1 MGRAPEQ
8 NSRRNWRRTRR
19 RLAVTGIVL
28 AFLGLMAGIL
38 IFVYAPQYEAPS
50 SYRTA
55 FRLNLVITNETGGV
69 NQYSLPSGVGVSASL
84 WNNHTLDQYGLN
96 NHAPVYTMDNSGIVL
111 VDSSVARGYSL
122 GDFFS
127 IWGKTF
133 NSTCIQLDRFYC
145 NDPGSGTFLSLAVN
159 GHANLEYAGYVAA
172 DGDAIRISYQSRVA

>member
-1 MGRAPEQ
+1 V
-8 NSRRNWRRTRR
+8 
-19 RLAVTGIVL
+19 AVTGIVL

-38 IFVYAPQYEAPS
+38 IFVYLPQYEGPA
-50 SYRTA
+50 SYRMA
-55 FRLNLVITNETGGV
+55 FRLNLLITNETGNL

-96 NHAPVYTMDNSGIVL
+96 NHAPVYTIDNSGIVL
-111 VDSSVARGYSL
+111 VDSSVSRGYSL

-145 NDPGSGTFLSLAVN
+145 NDSAMGTFLSLVVN
-159 GHANLEYAGYVAA
+159 GHANSAYAGYLPA
-172 DGDAIRISYQSRVA
+172 DGDVIRINYQSRVA

>member
-38 IFVYAPQYEAPS
+38 IFVYLPQYEAPS
-50 SYRTA
+50 SYRMA
-55 FRLNLVITNETGGV
+55 FRLNLVIANETGGL
-69 NQYSLPSGVGVSASL
+69 NQYSLPSGIGVSASL

-145 NDPGSGTFLSLAVN
+145 GGQGSGVFFSITVN
-159 GHANLEYAGYVAA
+159 EHANSAYAGYVAA
-172 DGDAIRISYQSRVA
+172 EGDAIRIEYKSAIR